1 MLGFT
6 NARVD
11 FIRARAGVNFRA
23 KICENFYILYVG
35 VVQADRWR
43 GAIEIDSFRFGDAD
57 NESQSGSGS

>member
-11 FIRARAGVNFRA
+11 FIRARNGVNFRA
-23 KICENFYILYVG
+23 KICENFYILYVS
-35 VVQADRWR
+35 VVQTDRWR

-57 NESQSGSGS
+57 KESQSGCGS

>member
-11 FIRARAGVNFRA
+11 FIRARADVNFRA

-43 GAIEIDSFRFGDAD
+43 GAIEIDNFRFGDAD